1 MTPTMA
7 TTLTKCVVWPGLLSV
22 IAAAGSV
29 AGDTDNTRRLPAN
42 GYTVHDVQED
52 GVTLRFLAKPPHF
65 VIQRVGTTAW
75 YPCVPEA
82 VLLQPQRGTDTATAT
97 VTTTTTTTTAGDN
110 DNDDDDSLL
119 DTITV
124 QWLTPGHLP
133 RINYTGG
140 EWDRLRGHG
149 YFIAAAD
156 ANNSLVLVNPT
167 VSDAGRYTCR
177 LQLPG
182 SPSIEAHMELHI
194 TRFAR
199 LGFRQRAL
207 YGAVGAVVVGVVV
220 GLLYALHRLVVRPAL
235 SAQRREPGVEVLD
248 PDEARPSL
256 QVT

>member
-22 IAAAGSV
+22 IVAAAGSV
-29 AGDTDNTRRLPAN
+29 AGDTANTRRLPAD
-42 GYTVHDVQED
+42 GYTVHDVQGD

-65 VIQRVGTTAW
+65 DIQRVGTTAW

-82 VLLQPQRGTDTATAT
+82 VLLQPQRGTDTAT
-97 VTTTTTTTTAGDN
+97 VTTTTTIAGDL
-110 DNDDDDSLL
+110 DNDDSLL
-119 DTITV
+119 DAITV

-149 YFIAAAD
+149 YFVAAAD

-167 VSDAGRYTCR
+167 VSDAGRYICR

-182 SPSIEAHMELHI
+182 GPSIEAHMELHI

-199 LGFRQRAL
+199 LSFRQRAL
-207 YGAVGAVVVGVVV
+207 YGVVGAVVVGFVV
-220 GLLYALHRLVVRPAL
+220 GLLYALHRFVVRPAL
-235 SAQRREPGVEVLD
+235 SARKSAQRREPGAEVLD

>member
-1 MTPTMA
+1 MTPTTA
-7 TTLTKCVVWPGLLSV
+7 TTLTMCVVWPGLLSV

-29 AGDTDNTRRLPAN
+29 ADDTDNARRLPAN

-65 VIQRVGTTAW
+65 DVQRVGTTAW

-82 VLLQPQRGTDTATAT
+82 VLLQPHRGTDTAT
-97 VTTTTTTTTAGDN
+97 VTTTTNTTTTAGDN
-110 DNDDDDSLL
+110 DNDSLL
-119 DTITV
+119 DKITV

-133 RINYTGG
+133 RINYMGG

-182 SPSIEAHMELHI
+182 GPSIEAHMELHI

-199 LGFRQRAL
+199 LSFRQRAL
-207 YGAVGAVVVGVVV
+207 YGAVGAAVVGVVV

-235 SAQRREPGVEVLD
+235 SARKSAQRREPGVEVLD